1 MGPSAGLSESVKQ
14 VLLTHNPTVP
24 QLARRARG
32 NTGSGRGSAPAF
44 ERPWTQRLIALHR
57 VVRRA
62 VLKTGREGAG
72 ITNAKGDAVKVFDL
86 AANDAALE
94 FLARLSVPL
103 RVESEEAEPFEFG
116 VGTPRHR
123 LVLDPVDGSD
133 NWARGL
139 PLSALACAVMPIN
152 APLHPES
159 VESAMV
165 GPLDKPVPLVAEQGA
180 GAWRGAAR
188 LATSGVR
195 CIADA
200 VISVELNHF
209 APSRNLARMMA
220 DARGVRSYGC
230 ASRAVSLVAAGAV
243 DAHVDVRER
252 LTPES
257 YLAAARLLIEA
268 GGCVVGLDGAPLS
281 VAHGLTDGIALVAAS
296 NRALSAQIV
305 DRLSGDAH

>member
-1 MGPSAGLSESVKQ
+1 MGPSVGSSNAVKQ
-14 VLLTHNPTVP
+14 ALLTDNSTVQ
-24 QLARRARG
+24 QLARRTRG
-32 NTGSGRGSAPAF
+32 NTDSGHAAAPAF
-44 ERPWTQRLIALHR
+44 ERPWTPRLIALHR
-57 VVRRA
+57 VIRRA
-62 VLKTGREGAG
+62 VLKIGREGAG

-103 RVESEEAEPFEFG
+103 RVESEEAEPLEFG
-116 VGTPRHR
+116 VGTPRYR

-139 PLSALACAVMPIN
+139 PLSALACAVMPIS

-165 GPLDKPVPLVAEQGA
+165 GPLDKLVPLVAEQGA
-180 GAWRGAAR
+180 GAWRGATR
-188 LATSGVR
+188 LITSGVR
-195 CIADA
+195 CIAGA

-209 APSRNLARMMA
+209 APSRNLARLMA
-220 DARGVRSYGC
+220 DAQGVRSYGC

-243 DAHVDVRER
+243 DAHIDVRER

-268 GGCVVGLDGAPLS
+268 GGCVVGLDGAPPS
-281 VAHGLTDGIALVAAS
+281 VAHGLTDGITLVAAS
-296 NRALSAQIV
+296 SRALSAQIV
-305 DRLSGDAH
+305 ARLSGDER

>member
-14 VLLTHNPTVP
+14 VLLTHNPTV
-24 QLARRARG
+24 QRLTRRAGGVIDPSRG
-32 NTGSGRGSAPAF
+32 AAPAF
-44 ERPWTQRLIALHR
+44 ERPWTRRLIALHR

-62 VLKTGREGAG
+62 VLETGREGAG

-94 FLARLSVPL
+94 FLAGLSVPL
-103 RVESEEAEPFEFG
+103 RVESEEAEPLEFG

-139 PLSALACAVMPIN
+139 PLSALACAVLPID
-152 APLHPES
+152 APLHPAS

-165 GPLDKPVPLVAEQGA
+165 SPLDKPVPLVAEQSA

-188 LATSGVR
+188 LATSRVR

-209 APSRNLARMMA
+209 APSRNLGRMMA

-230 ASRAVSLVAAGAV
+230 ASRAVSLVAAGAL
-243 DAHVDVRER
+243 DAHIDVRER

-268 GGCVVGLDGAPLS
+268 GGCVVGRDGAPLI
-281 VAHGLTDGIALVAAS
+281 VARGLTDCIALVAAS
-296 NRALSAQIV
+296 NRALSTQIV
-305 DRLSGDAH
+305 DRLSGDER

>member
-1 MGPSAGLSESVKQ
+1 MGPSVGPKTSVNLA
-14 VLLTHNPTVP
+14 LLTDNPTVQ

-32 NTGSGRGSAPAF
+32 NTGSGCGSAPAF
-44 ERPWTQRLIALHR
+44 ARPWTQRLIALHR
-57 VVRRA
+57 VIRRA
-62 VLKTGREGAG
+62 VSKIGREDAG

-86 AANDAALE
+86 AANYAALE

-103 RVESEEAEPFEFG
+103 RVESEESEPLEFG

-152 APLHPES
+152 APLYPES

-165 GPLDKPVPLVAEQGA
+165 GPLDMSVPLVAEQGA

-188 LATSGVR
+188 LATSRVR

-209 APSRNLARMMA
+209 APSRNLGRMMA

-230 ASRAVSLVAAGAV
+230 ASRAVSLVAAGAL
-243 DAHVDVRER
+243 DAHIDVRER
-252 LTPES
+252 LTPEN

-268 GGCVVGLDGAPLS
+268 GGCVAGVDGAPLLA
-281 VAHGLTDGIALVAAS
+281 AHGLTDGIALVAAS

-305 DRLSGDAH
+305 DRLSGDER